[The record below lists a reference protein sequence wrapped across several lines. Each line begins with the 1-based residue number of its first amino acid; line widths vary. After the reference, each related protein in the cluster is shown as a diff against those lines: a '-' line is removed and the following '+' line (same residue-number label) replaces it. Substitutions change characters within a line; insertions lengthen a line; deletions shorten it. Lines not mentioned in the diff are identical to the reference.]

1 MIDFD
6 KLKGKVAVHLPTQ
19 EQFNE
24 FLKECDKKG
33 ITWGSGEKATNNQSY
48 WSVFKEMTSVCI
60 CDKSYIVCGTID
72 NFTFFHYTILEYSDV
87 CNSDLPRVCYILGG
101 EDSPLQI
108 DEEFQVIGDNG
119 IYYIDQNGHFID
131 EFECGNEHGLCDAI
145 NHPENVI
152 RNPMNKQFT
161 DEQKSLLK
169 SLLANVDKLHN
180 SDVIEQQLA
189 EADSIYQQAR
199 EEIEQRYKFSGVTW
213 AAIDF
218 LLKAY
223 GNVVLAENRARKA
236 GIDPKT
242 ARLKR
247 MQSNNYSDN
256 SVVEI

>member
-1 MIDFD
+1 MIDFN

-33 ITWGSGEKATNNQSY
+33 ITWVSGEKATNNQSY
-48 WSVFKEMTSVCI
+48 WSIFKEMTSVCI

-87 CNSDLPRVCYILGG
+87 CNSDLPRICYILGG

-169 SLLANVDKLHN
+169 SLLTFGLNFVARDKSGEICAFYKKPYKN
-180 SDVIEQQLA
+180 ATYWDVEGGKYLRLPDELFPQI
-189 EADSIYQQAR
+189 
-199 EEIEQRYKFSGVTW
+199 TW
-213 AAIDF
+213 EDNEPFDI
-218 LLKAY
+218 KAY
-223 GNVVLAENRARKA
+223 FESEA
-236 GIDPKT
+236 
-242 ARLKR
+242 
-247 MQSNNYSDN
+247 NNN
-256 SVVEI
+256 E